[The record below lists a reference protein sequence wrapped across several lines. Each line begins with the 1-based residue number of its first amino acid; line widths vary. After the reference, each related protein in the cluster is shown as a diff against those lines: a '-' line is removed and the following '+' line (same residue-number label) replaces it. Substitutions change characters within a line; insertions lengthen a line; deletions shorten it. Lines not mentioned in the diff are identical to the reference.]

1 MDERLAR
8 LEQAL
13 EELRAENRQLRRD
26 LTGLQERLASEEAAA
41 VVDQVAETETSIR
54 RRLKGR
60 WIYALLI
67 ACIVVAPVVLLTVR
81 HKNAFLTTAVG
92 AVNALIVYF
101 IGPGA
106 VRLLAEGLLRAIPGV
121 LLGQTARITVDSMR
135 KKKAR

>member
-1 MDERLAR
+1 MEERLAR

-13 EELRAENRQLRRD
+13 EELRAENGLLRRD
-26 LTGLQERLASEEAAA
+26 LTELQERLANEEAAA
-41 VVDQVAETETSIR
+41 VVDQVAETETAIR
-54 RRLKGR
+54 RRIKGR
-60 WIYALLI
+60 WIYAVLI
-67 ACIVVAPVVLLTVR
+67 ASIVVAPVVLLTLR
-81 HKNAFLTTAVG
+81 HTNAFVSTGVG
-92 AVNALIVYF
+92 ALNALILYF

>member
-26 LTGLQERLASEEAAA
+26 LTELQERLVNEEAAA
-41 VVDQVAETETSIR
+41 VVDQVAETDTAIR
-54 RRLKGR
+54 RRIRGR
-60 WIYALLI
+60 WIYAILI
-67 ACIVVAPVVLLTVR
+67 TCIVVAPVALLTLW
-81 HKNAFLTTAVG
+81 HTNAFISTGIG
-92 AVNALIVYF
+92 AINALIIYF

-106 VRLLAEGLLRAIPGV
+106 VRLLAEGLLRAIPGI